1 MANTI
6 VLNEYTAA
14 IKDSPKK
21 YLELGTCGSYG
32 HERISIIQEAGWE
45 DMSVY
50 VTFIS
55 PKKVKRTVLL
65 TDSSILVP
73 KDATDLELLYLPVTK
88 TELAS
93 SLAIFLIILS
103 LIAASISMNLMKK
116 M

>member
-21 YLELGTCGSYG
+21 YLEFGTYDSYG
-32 HERISIIQEAGWE
+32 REHINVMPESGWE
-45 DMSVY
+45 DLSVY

-65 TDSSILVP
+65 TDPVIPVP
-73 KDATDLELLYLPVTK
+73 KDAT
-88 TELAS
+88 AGCCG
-93 SLAIFLIILS
+93 
-103 LIAASISMNLMKK
+103 ISG
-116 M
+116 